1 MIRRPPRST
10 RTDTLLPDTTLF
22 RSAAVRSVRLASK
35 RDTTRRL
42 ATTPS
47 RFGEIRQPS
56 VRYIAVPKTSS
67 ESRAFVP
74 IAFLDPEVN
83 ASTELFTISGGNLFE
98 LGTLSSTMN
107 MAWLRNVGG
116 CLKSIYRY
124 SAGIVY
130 NNYPWQESLADKYP
144 PPNQ

>member
-1 MIRRPPRST
+1 MRIS
-10 RTDTLLPDTTLF
+10 DWSSDVCSSDL
-22 RSAAVRSVRLASK
+22 
-35 RDTTRRL
+35 
-42 ATTPS
+42 
-47 RFGEIRQPS
+47 

-74 IAFLDPEVN
+74 IAFLDPEVI

-98 LGTLSSTMN
+98 LGTLSSTMH

-116 CLKSIYRY
+116 RLKSDYRY

-130 NNYPWQESLADKYP
+130 NNFPWPEAVDDKYS
-144 PPNQ
+144 NAIRSEERSAVKECVSTCRTRWHTDHQ